1 MERPVLRRPLESD
14 LLIEL
19 VGEEVFLCPRMLK
32 KWRGKGGQTALLLAQ
47 RARSECARWT
57 RAVKGNQATLLSLF

>member
-19 VGEEVFLCPRMLK
+19 VGEEVFLCPE
-32 KWRGKGGQTALLLAQ
+32 TA
-47 RARSECARWT
+47 
-57 RAVKGNQATLLSLF
+57 